1 MRPLLCALCL
11 AFGCVAYDQD
21 VLSVVED
28 LTPPA
33 DFSLPN
39 SDGMPPKCSRQQN
52 SAPQCRDPV
61 EWVKTAAKTCCD
73 LLGQQLTLA
82 QFDRPCWG
90 MVPFG
95 YGLVQF
101 ECCPSSVPIPTTSC
115 EPKKLGGECL
125 EDGIWKSRAAVVC
138 GQSGRALTGPR
149 SSGSCGIG
157 RSTGIA
163 FDCCP
168 IPCVPSS

>member
-1 MRPLLCALCL
+1 L

-90 MVPFG
+90 DGAVWLRPG
-95 YGLVQF
+95 AVRVL
-101 ECCPSSVPIPTTSC
+101 SVVGANSDH
-115 EPKKLGGECL
+115 CL
-125 EDGIWKSRAAVVC
+125 
-138 GQSGRALTGPR
+138 
-149 SSGSCGIG
+149 
-157 RSTGIA
+157 
-163 FDCCP
+163 
-168 IPCVPSS
+168 